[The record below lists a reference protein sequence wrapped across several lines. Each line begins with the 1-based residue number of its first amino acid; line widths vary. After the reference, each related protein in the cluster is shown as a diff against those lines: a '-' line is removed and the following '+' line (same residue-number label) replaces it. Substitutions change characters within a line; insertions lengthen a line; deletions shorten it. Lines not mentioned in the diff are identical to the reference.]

1 MPNEKQTKS
10 KGNPNWVKGV
20 SGNPNGRPPKGQA
33 LAEVYRNIL
42 EAERVVVKSFKDGSE
57 QEMEFVGAPTMKH
70 RMATVLLGMALSGDI
85 HAIREFADRV
95 DGKPTQQIESKGNV
109 SLIISDDFL
118 PKEPDSE

>member
-70 RMATVLLGMALSGDI
+70 RMAIVLLGMALSGDI